1 MARVDINDVPI
12 DYVLLTPSDTTNLSK
27 VAFQGDNYPQRA
39 LYIELAGDIC
49 VTTLTTEKRTIP
61 VPQGKPP
68 YVAGSN
74 GYGGTGG
81 FIPVATTKSVRI
93 YGQSNDDATLNAWQG
108 GYRYSIISKY

>member
-61 VPQGKPP
+61 VPQGLFLLRI
-68 YVAGSN
+68 SRLWDT
-74 GYGGTGG
+74 GTTAEG
-81 FIPVATTKSVRI
+81 I
-93 YGQSNDDATLNAWQG
+93 YAV
-108 GYRYSIISKY
+108 Y